1 MAFCG
6 DFALFLS
13 GLSLLVSRQ
22 RAIMDAV
29 SWPQACQACQACQV
43 WWAGGAVWRNSHE
56 NSLF

>member
-22 RAIMDAV
+22 RATMDAV
-29 SWPQACQACQACQV
+29 SWSQSCLVCQAFQM
-43 WWAGGAVWRNSHE
+43 WWPGGAVWRNSHE